1 MSGIGACVLGPEGV
15 YRLEID
21 APALSINEQR
31 LVAKAQA
38 GDRLAFEELVRIHAD
53 RLYVV
58 VLRLCATPHEAEEV
72 TQETF
77 IRAWRAIA
85 RFDGRSQLF
94 TWLYRI
100 GVNEAKRRLERG
112 EGALRTV
119 SLEES
124 PGDPP
129 DLSEAP
135 EAHAERDAL
144 RAALERAVRALPLA
158 YRAPLVL
165 RDIEGL
171 TTGEAAQILGI
182 SEAALKS
189 RLHRARALV
198 RHALEEW

>member
-1 MSGIGACVLGPEGV
+1 MSGHGL
-15 YRLEID
+15 YRLDID
-21 APALSINEQR
+21 SRALSIDEQR

-53 RLYVV
+53 RLYAV
-58 VLRLCATPHEAEEV
+58 VLRLCPTPNEAEEV

-100 GVNEAKRRLERG
+100 GVNEAKRRMHRG
-112 EGALRTV
+112 GRALRTI
-119 SLEES
+119 SLEDS
-124 PGDPP
+124 LSDPA

-135 EAHAERDAL
+135 EPRAERSAL
-144 RAALERAVRALPLA
+144 RGALERAVRALPLD

-171 TTGEAAQILGI
+171 TTAEAADVLGI

-198 RHALEEW
+198 RDALEGR

>member
-21 APALSINEQR
+21 APAVSINEQR

-53 RLYVV
+53 RLYAV

-100 GVNEAKRRLERG
+100 GVNEAKRRLRRG

-198 RHALEEW
+198 RDALEDR